1 MSRLA
6 KRDAWRRPRARIL
19 TSILA
24 LALVGTAIWR
34 WHQAGQPDLVV
45 APRAVTDIE
54 SYTVVQASM
63 LRWTI
68 ALDFPTHAA
77 NAQRLWTRSEVHD
90 VMKGRE
96 MISVRRI
103 HSGDLLT
110 MENVKPMEDA
120 RFSEG
125 QPVEAISFDL
135 PITHLPPGFEG
146 REACVA
152 IGAIEASESGSH
164 EHWFADAATVVDVA
178 PPINS
183 LDLVRANLRVPVSMV
198 PESALA
204 VIDGLSREGWVPILA
219 QSHVP
224 CEKPE

>member
-1 MSRLA
+1 MPRLA
-6 KRDAWRRPRARIL
+6 KRGARRRPRAWIL

-24 LALVGTAIWR
+24 LALLGSTIWR
-34 WHQAGQPDLVV
+34 WHQAGQPGIAV

-54 SYTVVQASM
+54 PYTVVQASM

-68 ALDFPTHAA
+68 ALDFPIHAA
-77 NAQRLWTRSEVHD
+77 NAQRLWTRSELHD

-96 MISVRRI
+96 MITVRRI
-103 HSGDLLT
+103 HLGDLLT
-110 MENVKPMEDA
+110 KENVKPMDDA
-120 RFSEG
+120 RFSHGHPIE
-125 QPVEAISFDL
+125 VISFDL

-152 IGAIEASESGSH
+152 IGAIEASDSGPH
-164 EHWFADAATVVDVA
+164 EHWFAEAATVVDVA

-183 LDLVRANLRVPVSMV
+183 LELVRANLRVAVSMV
-198 PESALA
+198 PASAFA

-224 CEKPE
+224 CERPE